1 MARASHG
8 FSKNQRSSRVV
19 TAAVAVC
26 LAFGW
31 VWLVA
36 GTRLHEMM
44 VGAGVVVVSTLYLK
58 TVHES
63 SRNTFRLEWK
73 DIVQGWRIPWYMVSD
88 TWVVTCIF
96 IRDLLHL
103 RPAGSYFRASHFE
116 CSKRDPAI
124 QGRGVLATIF
134 LTATPNSIVLG
145 IDPESDRM
153 LFHQLQRAP
162 VPQMA
167 RALGGGS

>member
-1 MARASHG
+1 MARASQG
-8 FSKNQRSSRVV
+8 ISKNQRSSRGV
-19 TAAVAVC
+19 TAAVAVF
-26 LAFGW
+26 LALGW

-63 SRNTFRLEWK
+63 SRSTFRLQWK

-88 TWVVTCIF
+88 TWVVTLTF

-103 RPAGSYFRASHFE
+103 RPAGSYFRASSFE
-116 CSKRDPAI
+116 CSKRDPVI

-134 LTATPNSIVLG
+134 LTSTPNVIVLG
-145 IDPESDRM
+145 IDPESNRM

-167 RALGGGS
+167 RALGSGS